1 MKRLIVSLSIAA
13 TLTLSSGREARADIF
28 GGDVV
33 VLTQILAQTIQQLA
47 QLRQIFETGTRQ
59 IDLINEINRG
69 INDSMNLIRTIN
81 PNADPGIFREWQR
94 TSDAIRAVRDLYGAI
109 VSSKDE
115 RIQQSADQS
124 VAEAVTMNN
133 SIYDYT
139 RQIDEIGEAI
149 KSYSHSVSPGGAQK
163 LTAESMGVM
172 LHVMNTSL
180 RAQATSLKLQAQVLA
195 MQNHKDKEATRET
208 AEASDSLKT
217 SIEKQ
222 TPKFEYPRF

>member
-1 MKRLIVSLSIAA
+1 MKRLIATLSIAA
-13 TLTLSSGREARADIF
+13 TLTLGSVREAHADIF

-33 VLTQILAQTIQQLA
+33 VLTQILAQAIQQLA
-47 QLRQIFETGTRQ
+47 QLRQIFETGTKQ

-124 VAEAVTMNN
+124 VAEADTMNN
-133 SIYDYT
+133 SIYNYT
-139 RQIDEIGEAI
+139 
-149 KSYSHSVSPGGAQK
+149 
-163 LTAESMGVM
+163 L
-172 LHVMNTSL
+172 
-180 RAQATSLKLQAQVLA
+180 
-195 MQNHKDKEATRET
+195 
-208 AEASDSLKT
+208 
-217 SIEKQ
+217 
-222 TPKFEYPRF
+222 